1 MVNAELSPRRGRP
14 VTTGTTVLVTGAS
27 SGIGAATAV
36 ALAAHGVGVGD
47 HVALLGPTSR
57 KLVTTIRAVWL
68 AGATVV
74 VLPLPMRM
82 SSLEA
87 FVAQTRKRVIDADV
101 ALVVIDEQLA
111 PFMDDQPG
119 DPARISFDALAADGA
134 RGWMAPPADPDRLA
148 ILQYTSGSTSDPKGV
163 MLPERTLLANLDALT
178 TAGRL
183 DQEGP
188 DVFVSWLPLYHDM
201 GLVGILTT
209 AMAFGND
216 LVLAAPQDFMAS
228 PSRWVQWLSDHGG
241 TLTAA
246 PNFAYVLAARA
257 MERLDGLDLSPLRLA
272 INGAEP
278 VDTAA
283 VGRFVTAGARHG
295 LRPGC
300 VFPAFG
306 MAEVGIAGTF
316 GEPLT
321 GVVVD
326 TVDQRVLETERYAA
340 PVDADADGARSFAR
354 LGRPVPGLEMR
365 IVDTSTGAPMGERE
379 VGELQLRGTSVT
391 TGYYRRDDV
400 NAERFVDGWLRTDDL
415 AYVVDGELVVCGRIK
430 DLIIVAGRNV
440 FPEDVERAVERRPRF
455 ALAAADQ
462 PHVLLTVHSGPSR
475 PSPRRPMP
483 RSCPDCVPCSA
494 PTSRGSPPAR
504 SPYCVDA
511 SDRPTGSSTRSAPC
525 VRTGIPWPH
534 RCSPTIRTTS
544 ARPTST
550 TSTPGSMTSGSS
562 GVRQRR
568 TSCSPDTA
576 ADGDTP
582 VAPARRRPG
591 RWARRRQG
599 LSKRCQPAS
608 VIDRGSKNRQ
618 PSGQANGAV
627 SLAPTRHRCTTSPE
641 VVVRVE

>member
-1 MVNAELSPRRGRP
+1 MPNLVNRLHNAATSTDRGVTFVCEDPPVRVSWAELHEEAIR
-14 VTTGTTVLVTGAS
+14 
-27 SGIGAATAV
+27 TAM

-68 AGATVV
+68 AGATAV

-82 SSLEA
+82 SSVEA
-87 FVAQTRKRVIDADV
+87 FVAQTRKRILDADI
-101 ALVVIDEQLA
+101 ALMMIDEQLA

-119 DPARISFDALAADGA
+119 DPARISFDTLLADGIA
-134 RGWMAPPADPDRLA
+134 GWVAPPEDPERLA

-201 GLVGILTT
+201 GLVGILST
-209 AMAFGND
+209 AMAFGNE

-257 MERLDGLDLSPLRLA
+257 MERLDGLDLSRVRLA

-283 VGRFVTAGARHG
+283 VQRFVTAGARHG

-321 GVVVD
+321 GLVVD
-326 TVDQRVLETERYAA
+326 TIDQRVLETERYAA
-340 PVDADADGARSFAR
+340 RVDDDADDARSFAR
-354 LGRPVPGLEMR
+354 LGRPVPGLNMR
-365 IVDTSTGAPMGERE
+365 IVDTETGAEMRERE

-391 TGYYRRDDV
+391 SGYYRRDDV
-400 NAERFVDGWLRTDDL
+400 NAERFVDGWLRTGDL

-440 FPEDVERAVERRPRF
+440 FPEDIELAVARVDDVRAGNVIAF
-455 ALAAADQ
+455 
-462 PHVLLTVHSGPSR
+462 
-475 PSPRRPMP
+475 
-483 RSCPDCVPCSA
+483 SCD
-494 PTSRGSPPAR
+494 
-504 SPYCVDA
+504 
-511 SDRPTGSSTRSAPC
+511 TG
-525 VRTGIPWPH
+525 
-534 RCSPTIRTTS
+534 
-544 ARPTST
+544 
-550 TSTPGSMTSGSS
+550 
-562 GVRQRR
+562 
-568 TSCSPDTA
+568 
-576 ADGDTP
+576 
-582 VAPARRRPG
+582 RRPG
-591 RWARRRQG
+591 
-599 LSKRCQPAS
+599 L
-608 VIDRGSKNRQ
+608 
-618 PSGQANGAV
+618 
-627 SLAPTRHRCTTSPE
+627 
-641 VVVRVE
+641 VVVAETRSDDADELRLQVSRAVKDAVGLAAREIVLVPAGTLPKTSSGKLQRSLCRTRYLADEYPSARTAG

>member
-1 MVNAELSPRRGRP
+1 MRNLVRRLEHAATSTDRGVTFVCEDPTVRLSWAELHDDATR
-14 VTTGTTVLVTGAS
+14 
-27 SGIGAATAV
+27 TAV

-101 ALVVIDEQLA
+101 RLLVIDEQLA

-119 DPARISFDALAADGA
+119 DPARVSFDALIAHAADG
-134 RGWMAPPADPDRLA
+134 WVAPPDDPDRLA

-209 AMAFGND
+209 AMAFGNE

-257 MERLDGLDLSPLRLA
+257 MERLDGLDLSKLRLA

-283 VGRFVTAGARHG
+283 VERFVTAGARHG
-295 LRPGC
+295 LRPEC

-340 PVDADADGARSFAR
+340 PVDAGAEGARSFAR

-365 IVDTSTGAPMGERE
+365 IVDTETGAPMGERE

-400 NAERFVDGWLRTDDL
+400 DVERFVDGWLRTGDL
-415 AYVVDGELVVCGRIK
+415 AYAVDGELVVCGRIK

-440 FPEDVERAVERRPRF
+440 FPEDIEIAVAEIDDVRAGNVIAFACDTGHRPGLVVVAETRSDDADELRLQVARAVKD
-455 ALAAADQ
+455 AVGLAAREIVLVPAGTLPKTSSGKLQRSLCRSRYLADEY
-462 PHVLLTVHSGPSR
+462 P
-475 PSPRRPMP
+475 
-483 RSCPDCVPCSA
+483 
-494 PTSRGSPPAR
+494 
-504 SPYCVDA
+504 
-511 SDRPTGSSTRSAPC
+511 
-525 VRTGIPWPH
+525 
-534 RCSPTIRTTS
+534 S
-544 ARPTST
+544 AR
-550 TSTPGSMTSGSS
+550 
-562 GVRQRR
+562 
-568 TSCSPDTA
+568 TA
-576 ADGDTP
+576 G
-582 VAPARRRPG
+582 
-591 RWARRRQG
+591 
-599 LSKRCQPAS
+599 
-608 VIDRGSKNRQ
+608 
-618 PSGQANGAV
+618 
-627 SLAPTRHRCTTSPE
+627 
-641 VVVRVE
+641 